1 VHTAS
6 VVLQNIPE
14 GGEVCETIAVKAEPV
29 SDLEDVRVEK
39 YPQESTVPGI
49 TTKPEVSCI
58 HVRRIS
64 QYKHPSFY

>member
-14 GGEVCETIAVKAEPV
+14 GGEVCEIITVKAEPV
-29 SDLEDVRVEK
+29 SDLEDVGVEK
-39 YPQESTVPGI
+39 YPQETAVPGI

-58 HVRRIS
+58 HVRRILLTPHLYS
-64 QYKHPSFY
+64 